1 MGLRLSEGV
10 DPRTLAVFCEGDFW
24 LREKVAK
31 LRKSAVKSLESFA
44 RVNLCARQSRSN
56 PGAKLLLVQIR

>member
-1 MGLRLSEGV
+1 VRRSPSFAKETFGS
-10 DPRTLAVFCEGDFW
+10 A
-24 LREKVAK
+24 KK

-44 RVNLCARQSRSN
+44 RVNLCARQSRSI